1 MRLIDADRLET
12 VLSETVMVIIRDP
25 KTDKEACV
33 MAVFDEFGKIIHNAP
48 IIDAAPA
55 KHGKWVVKGQD
66 IFCSVC
72 GEESAYTWNGSSKF
86 SNYCPGC
93 GTKMDG
99 GKNDE

>member
-48 IIDAAPA
+48 IIDAVPV
-55 KHGKWVVKGQD
+55 KHGKWEWNTNNGFYYCSNCQAVSPKEDQD
-66 IFCSVC
+66 
-72 GEESAYTWNGSSKF
+72 GEYCDCP
-86 SNYCPGC
+86 NYCPGC
-93 GTKMDG
+93 GAKMV
-99 GKNDE
+99 E